1 MQSPIASM
9 SNSIGYVSSFVEI
22 FVWLM
27 TIPAYTSLWELLYPS
42 INPYAWGYD
51 FWYDGYARD
60 KDKSSRGK
68 EGKEEEEGRRGRE
81 VRRHKMGIMS
91 GMIVIHQQSRS
102 SNSNSNS
109 STSDKY
115 PVHLQKKNG
124 NNDNGRTDNAG
135 DTAIS
140 NIYTYIH
147 SFSCICH
154 ICVSSHKS

>member
-60 KDKSSRGK
+60 KDKSSRGRERK
-68 EGKEEEEGRRGRE
+68 EGREGRE
-81 VRRHKMGIMS
+81 VRKHKMGIMS

-102 SNSNSNS
+102 SNSS

-135 DTAIS
+135 DTATS

-147 SFSCICH
+147 LFSCICN

>member
-1 MQSPIASM
+1 M
-9 SNSIGYVSSFVEI
+9 
-22 FVWLM
+22 WLM

-60 KDKSSRGK
+60 KDKSSRGR
-68 EGKEEEEGRRGRE
+68 EGEEEGRGGRE

-102 SNSNSNS
+102 SNSS
-109 STSDKY
+109 SSSRDKY
-115 PVHLQKKNG
+115 PHLQKKNS

-135 DTAIS
+135 DTAAS
-140 NIYTYIH
+140 NIHTYIH
-147 SFSCICH
+147 SFSCICR
-154 ICVSSHKS
+154 ICVSSHKC

>member
-1 MQSPIASM
+1 M
-9 SNSIGYVSSFVEI
+9 
-22 FVWLM
+22 WLM

-60 KDKSSRGK
+60 KDKSSRGR
-68 EGKEEEEGRRGRE
+68 EGEEEGRGGRE

-102 SNSNSNS
+102 SNS
-109 STSDKY
+109 SDKY
-115 PVHLQKKNG
+115 PHLQKKNS

-135 DTAIS
+135 DTAAS
-140 NIYTYIH
+140 NIHTYIH
-147 SFSCICH
+147 SFSCICR
-154 ICVSSHKS
+154 ICVSSHKC

>member
-1 MQSPIASM
+1 MQSPVASM

-60 KDKSSRGK
+60 KDKSNRGK
-68 EGKEEEEGRRGRE
+68 EGRE

-91 GMIVIHQQSRS
+91 DMIVIHQQSRS
-102 SNSNSNS
+102 SNSS
-109 STSDKY
+109 SSASDKY

-140 NIYTYIH
+140 NIHTYIH
-147 SFSCICH
+147 LFSCICH
-154 ICVSSHKS
+154 ICVLSHKC